1 MAIVTQDSNGL
12 NVADIAPFTGV
23 NNGSARLLKA
33 ISASELASLQEG
45 NVVYVISVRDYWK
58 WLPNSTITSDDI
70 TYCAP
75 TVVGVGAGRFERMM
89 WASPDWMLQTTWVID
104 AAGSLGTSN
113 DENDGLTAATALRT
127 DTERQRRMGEEPI
140 WSATEYHLRYIS
152 DVPTTQAVVIRNRTT
167 PGAQIFMHSSMTNG
181 AGQSTLF
188 SGTAG
193 TITALNYAAGG
204 GGQPWEMIC
213 ATIPASWTASGLL
226 NKRGRFTSGAN
237 TNGIFWIIKDLG
249 GAAPNAKARLN
260 EPQVAVTMTTPIAP
274 SSNSFT
280 PVAGDTFVI
289 EKLTQIPLL
298 VIDTTGGIL
307 TAVVNGVIL
316 DSLDIGTS
324 GRYVFTGGRTIVR
337 FGCTLGF
344 GENQII
350 SPAIQDFGVQF
361 TSAVNLRYANWFV
374 TNSYQAGVSC
384 TFHAQYGGTMRRH
397 MTQGNATA
405 RFSCGSTGNMTG
417 VNLGWVIEQ
426 LGSFDNA
433 SSNSIVILDRLQLTA
448 TATLWGVNAIN
459 AAPIIIAR
467 GGIFNFGAAFAALPA
482 SYFYI
487 QPCPGGADIG
497 AWVVCAL
504 NGFRANV
511 PAYDDATQL
520 FTANR
525 LLSPANI
532 QATVAA
538 GGFGGQFFDPFT
550 GCQMGQG

>member
-1 MAIVTQDSNGL
+1 MALVTQSSLTPNDASL
-12 NVADIAPFTGV
+12 APFTGV

-33 ISASELASLQEG
+33 ISATELALLQEG
-45 NVVYVISVRDYWK
+45 DLVYVISVRDYWK
-58 WLPNSTITSDDI
+58 WLPTSTITSDDI

-89 WASPDWMLQTTWVID
+89 FASPDWMLQTTWVMD
-104 AAGSLGTSN
+104 DAGSLGTSN

-140 WSATEYHLRYIS
+140 WSQTEYHLRYLS
-152 DVPTTQAVVIRNRTT
+152 DVPNTRDVVIRNRTR
-167 PGAQIFMHSSMTNG
+167 PGAQIFLHSSMTNG

-193 TITALNYAAGG
+193 TITALNYAAPG

-213 ATIPASWTASGLL
+213 ATIPVSWTASGLL
-226 NKRGRFTSGAN
+226 NKRLRFTSGAN
-237 TNGIFWIIKDLG
+237 LNGIVWIIKDLG
-249 GAAPNAKARLN
+249 GVPPAAKARLN
-260 EPQVAVTMTTPIAP
+260 EPQTAITMTAPIAP
-274 SSNSFT
+274 SANSFT

-289 EKLTQIPLL
+289 EKLTLIPLL
-298 VIDTTGGIL
+298 TVDTTGGISG
-307 TAVVNGVIL
+307 TVVNGVIL
-316 DSLDIGTS
+316 DSIDVGTT
-324 GRYVFTGGRTIVR
+324 GRCVLTGNRTVVR
-337 FGCTLGF
+337 YGSTLGT
-344 GENQII
+344 GENQIMA
-350 SPAIQDFGVQF
+350 PALQDYGCQF
-361 TSAVNLRYANWFV
+361 SSAVTHRASNWFM
-374 TNSYQAGVSC
+374 TNCYQMVAC
-384 TFHAQYGGTMRRH
+384 NFHTQYGGTIRRH
-397 MTQGNATA
+397 MQQGNATG

-417 VNLGWVIEQ
+417 VNLGWIIEQ
-426 LGSFDNA
+426 LGAFDNA
-433 SSNSIVILDRLQLTA
+433 TGNSIMVLDRLQLTA
-448 TATLWGVNAIN
+448 TATLWGVNTAN
-459 AAPIIIAR
+459 LAPIIIAR

-487 QPCPGGADIG
+487 QPCPGGADVG

-511 PAYDDATQL
+511 PAYDDTTQL

-532 QATVAA
+532 QATVGA